1 MALKKTVGLFDR
13 YSRTLAILGGWALL
27 GLSLYVGIDV
37 IGRKLFALSLQGSD
51 EIGGYILAIVCAAGF
66 SHTLSHRSHIRL
78 NALLSALPSGIQAA
92 ANLLA
97 YTLLLLLAFMM
108 LWRSSAMLFESIS
121 IRAVAPTPLE
131 TPLWI
136 PQGLYV
142 LGLLWFF
149 LHVAVCLFHAVS
161 LAVRGLSGELNETY
175 GVEQRDANERDMR

>member
-1 MALKKTVGLFDR
+1 MALKTTVGRFDR

-51 EIGGYILAIVCAAGF
+51 EIGGYVLAIVCAAGF
-66 SHTLSHRSHIRL
+66 SYTLSHRSHIRL
-78 NALLSALPSGIQAA
+78 NALLSAFPSGIQAA
-92 ANLLA
+92 ANVLA
-97 YTLLLLLAFMM
+97 YTLLLLLSFMM
-108 LWRSSAMLFESIS
+108 LWRSSAMLVESFS
-121 IRAVAPTPLE
+121 FKAVAPTPLE

-149 LHVAVCLFHAVS
+149 LHVTVCFFHAVS
-161 LAVRGLSGELNETY
+161 LAARGQSEELNKTY
-175 GVEQRDANERDMR
+175 GVEQNDVNEKDMR